1 MLGDGNDKI
10 SLKLDLRLD
19 EVVFGQDE
27 YPQCEK
33 DEMGQAKPQSN

>member
-1 MLGDGNDKI
+1 M

-33 DEMGQAKPQSN
+33 EEETQVKIQFNSNL